1 MEKHS
6 LVFLLFGILIVVGII
21 SVINGVY
28 GQEEQEKND
37 FSFNI
42 TQITDSIYM
51 LAGGGGNIGVS
62 VGDDGIFLIDDKYN
76 NVTDEMLNAIREIS
90 DKPIKFIINTHW
102 HPDHVGG
109 NVELGKADSIVISHD
124 NTRERLATEQFS
136 SLRNTTID
144 PLPEAGLPI
153 ITFSDEITF
162 YFNNDVINIIHI
174 PNAHTDGDAVVHFNT
189 SNVIHVGDIISDTY
203 FPFIDLPAGGSIE
216 GIINGV
222 EKMILPLAN
231 EQTKIIVGHG
241 NVSTKDDIISSL
253 NMLKDIH
260 NTISD
265 AVMQNK
271 TLEQVHEIKPTKE
284 YDEQYGD
291 GSINSTRF
299 TELIYDSL
307 MLQQ

>member
-6 LVFLLFGILIVVGII
+6 LVFLLFGSLILVGII
-21 SVINGVY
+21 SVNEVY
-28 GQEEQEKND
+28 GQKEENNN

-42 TQITDSIYM
+42 TQVTDSIYI
-51 LAGGGGNIGVS
+51 LSGGGGNVGVS
-62 VGDDGIFLIDDKYN
+62 VGDDGIFLIDDKYTN
-76 NVTDEMLNAIREIS
+76 LTDEMLNAIREIS

-109 NVELGKADSIVISHD
+109 NVELGKTDSIVISHD

-136 SLRNTTID
+136 SFGNTTVE

-189 SNVIHVGDIISDTY
+189 SNVIHVGDIISDIY

-222 EKMILPLAN
+222 EKMILLLAN

-253 NMLKDIH
+253 NMLKDVY
-260 NTISD
+260 NKISD

-307 MLQQ
+307 ILQQ

>member
-6 LVFLLFGILIVVGII
+6 LVFLLFGSLILVGII
-21 SVINGVY
+21 SVNEVY
-28 GQEEQEKND
+28 GQKEENNN

-42 TQITDSIYM
+42 TQVTDSIYI
-51 LAGGGGNIGVS
+51 LSGGGGNVGVS
-62 VGDDGIFLIDDKYN
+62 VGEDGIFLIDDKYTN
-76 NVTDEMLNAIREIS
+76 LTDEMLNAIREIS

-109 NVELGKADSIVISHD
+109 NVELGKTDSIVISHD

-136 SLRNTTID
+136 SFGNTTVD

-162 YFNNDVINIIHI
+162 YFDNDVINIIHI

-253 NMLKDIH
+253 NM
-260 NTISD
+260 
-265 AVMQNK
+265 
-271 TLEQVHEIKPTKE
+271 
-284 YDEQYGD
+284 
-291 GSINSTRF
+291 
-299 TELIYDSL
+299 
-307 MLQQ
+307 